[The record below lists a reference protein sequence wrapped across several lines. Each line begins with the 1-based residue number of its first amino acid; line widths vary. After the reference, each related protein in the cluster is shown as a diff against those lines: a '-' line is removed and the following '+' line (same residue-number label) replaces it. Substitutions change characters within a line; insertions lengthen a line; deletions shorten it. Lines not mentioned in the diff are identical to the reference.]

1 MSLAFEI
8 NQRYFIKFPGGHPK
22 NRPKIVIII
31 IFALILSL
39 VIMPEALSIT
49 AKCAKCGAETDM
61 NTYPDIN
68 VSKSP
73 ELKEKVKNGTIFL
86 WSCEHCG
93 QVNLTPFQTLYHDP
107 EEKLMI
113 WLTPSNMSFS
123 ERALVESHI
132 KAISAQIEADKS
144 GELLR
149 GYTLRRVNEAGDL
162 IEKVNVHDAGLDD
175 VAIELCKY
183 VTKMEIAEKETDK
196 EKAKQIMDARFKF
209 YKMEGA
215 DNDIT
220 LTYPLD
226 GQIQGISIGFNVYED
241 CRGIIK
247 RNPDVV
253 PAPGFAIVDQEWLA
267 TKIR

>member
-1 MSLAFEI
+1 
-8 NQRYFIKFPGGHPK
+8 
-22 NRPKIVIII
+22 
-31 IFALILSL
+31 
-39 VIMPEALSIT
+39 MPEALSIT

-73 ELKEKVKNGTIFL
+73 ELKEKVKNGSIFL

-149 GYTLRRVNEAGDL
+149 G
-162 IEKVNVHDAGLDD
+162 
-175 VAIELCKY
+175 
-183 VTKMEIAEKETDK
+183 
-196 EKAKQIMDARFKF
+196 
-209 YKMEGA
+209 
-215 DNDIT
+215 
-220 LTYPLD
+220 
-226 GQIQGISIGFNVYED
+226 
-241 CRGIIK
+241 
-247 RNPDVV
+247 
-253 PAPGFAIVDQEWLA
+253 
-267 TKIR
+267 

>member
-1 MSLAFEI
+1 
-8 NQRYFIKFPGGHPK
+8 
-22 NRPKIVIII
+22 
-31 IFALILSL
+31 
-39 VIMPEALSIT
+39 
-49 AKCAKCGAETDM
+49 
-61 NTYPDIN
+61 
-68 VSKSP
+68 
-73 ELKEKVKNGTIFL
+73 
-86 WSCEHCG
+86 
-93 QVNLTPFQTLYHDP
+93 
-107 EEKLMI
+107 MI

-215 DNDIT
+215 DNDTT